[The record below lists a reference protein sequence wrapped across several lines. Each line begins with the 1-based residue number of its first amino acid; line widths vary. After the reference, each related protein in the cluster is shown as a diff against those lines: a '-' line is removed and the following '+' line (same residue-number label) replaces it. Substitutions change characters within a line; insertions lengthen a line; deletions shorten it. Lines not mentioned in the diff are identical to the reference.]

1 MVEKILHEDTLRDY
15 RDVLEM
21 PSMPNNL
28 PLGRLMSLEND
39 IRNLND
45 EQKLADFEMGLEDYW
60 KDWAKVLVS
69 HRLQKLGKV
78 ELANQSLL
86 STSFE
91 GYKYFVKE

>member
-1 MVEKILHEDTLRDY
+1 
-15 RDVLEM
+15 M
-21 PSMPNNL
+21 PDNP

-45 EQKLADFEMGLEDYW
+45 EQKLVNFETGFEDYW

-69 HRLQKLGKV
+69 HRLQKLGNV
-78 ELANQSLL
+78 GLANQLLL
-86 STSFE
+86 STNFE